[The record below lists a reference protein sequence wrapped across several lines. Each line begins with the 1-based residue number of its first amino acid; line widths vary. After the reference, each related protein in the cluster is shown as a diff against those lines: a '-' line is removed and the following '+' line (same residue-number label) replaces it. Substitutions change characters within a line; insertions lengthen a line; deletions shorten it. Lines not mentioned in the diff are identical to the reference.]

1 MRSTVRII
9 CLHSLE
15 KIIKVCID
23 ENENTYNIPLS
34 SLPPVS
40 ERDVIEASF
49 VLRPDLR
56 KEKESKVKSL
66 FEKLKNK

>member
-1 MRSTVRII
+1 MILTVDRI
-9 CLHSLE
+9 E
-15 KIIKVCID
+15 GTYAVCID

>member
-1 MRSTVRII
+1 
-9 CLHSLE
+9 
-15 KIIKVCID
+15 VCID

-40 ERDVIEASF
+40 ERDVVEASF

-66 FEKLKNK
+66 FERLKNK